1 MFDHLRADI
10 GRYGPQGPFGTLR
23 LLMGNQGVWASC
35 CYRVGRH
42 LNDHRL
48 PPVLRQFVMAFYHVW
63 WKLVQITT
71 GIWISPDCRVGPGL
85 YIGHFGQIIL
95 HYQVVMGANCN
106 ISQGVTL
113 GLGRRK
119 GEWGVPT
126 VGDRVYIAPGA
137 KVIGPIHLADGTVVG
152 ANSVVTHPT
161 EENQIVAGVPAR
173 VVSDKGSAD
182 FIRLP

>member
-71 GIWISPDCRVGPGL
+71 GIWISPDCRV
-85 YIGHFGQIIL
+85 
-95 HYQVVMGANCN
+95 
-106 ISQGVTL
+106 
-113 GLGRRK
+113 
-119 GEWGVPT
+119 
-126 VGDRVYIAPGA
+126 DAPGGA
-137 KVIGPIHLADGTVVG
+137 LFEIHSSSSSSPYVVAVMRPRLFVILSKASCSPMSQATAFWI
-152 ANSVVTHPT
+152 
-161 EENQIVAGVPAR
+161 
-173 VVSDKGSAD
+173 
-182 FIRLP
+182 